1 MTWPISGK
9 PAGWNRSP
17 AIGSSVAVRTSGD
30 SPFNTSVGVSFFGGL
45 FFSASDMCF
54 SSLWPA
60 SRTKPAFEQ
69 DRPIAARQGEQKGR
83 DEPVRRVRSEG
94 QVVRGEPRVSHR
106 VAAAREPEHG
116 VEGARAGRRDEGA
129 RSFRRACA
137 RLLSEQVVASEV
149 ADDQGA
155 LIDER

>member
-45 FFSASDMCF
+45 FSSASDMCF

-83 DEPVRRVRSEG
+83 DEPVRRD
-94 QVVRGEPRVSHR
+94 RGERYVERGEVRMSHR
-106 VAAAREPEHG
+106 VAAAREPERS
-116 VEGARAGRRDEGA
+116 VAVARADQRDERA
-129 RSFRRACA
+129 RRFRRACA
-137 RLLSEQVVASEV
+137 RLLSEQVVVGEV
-149 ADDQGA
+149 ADD
-155 LIDER
+155 